1 MSRLSIHTLCPAPIR
16 LAGVIA
22 LAAGL
27 TVLTSPPESMAEQPT
42 DAAGQAAAAKE
53 VDRAEHLR
61 EWTATEMPGLVTLYR
76 HLHAHP
82 ELSLQEK
89 ETATRIAAE
98 LRAAGCTVT
107 TGVGGHGVVAVL
119 HNGDG
124 PTLMLRADMDALPVV
139 EQTGL
144 DYSSFVKAR
153 DPAGKEVGVMHACG
167 HDVHMTVLIG
177 AVRYLAGHRDCWRGT
192 LMAIGQPAE
201 ERTMGAHAMLEDG
214 LFDRFPR
221 PTYAVAL
228 HVDAALAAG
237 RVGVRPGYTLA
248 NSDSIDITIKGV
260 GGHGAYPH
268 TTVDPIVQAAEL
280 VIALQTIVSRE
291 VKPTEPAVITV
302 GSIHGGTKHNIIG
315 DSCHLQLTV
324 RSYSDEVRTL
334 LLAAIE
340 RKARSVAAA
349 HRAPEPEIVVAEG
362 TPAVFNDRQLAT
374 RIEKAFRR
382 ALGEERVTEAE
393 QSMGGE
399 DFSLFGKAGVPIL
412 MYRLGAVD
420 EPRLARY
427 ESFGRPPP
435 SLHSATFHPD
445 AEPTLGT
452 GILTMVT
459 AAVELLQP

>member
-1 MSRLSIHTLCPAPIR
+1 MPRLSIHAQCPDPSR
-16 LAGVIA
+16 LAGVLVIA
-22 LAAGL
+22 VGL
-27 TVLTSPPESMAEQPT
+27 TLLTGHPGSMAEQPS
-42 DAAGQAAAAKE
+42 AAAEPSAAEKD
-53 VDRAEHLR
+53 VDHAEHVR
-61 EWTATEMPGLVTLYR
+61 AWTATEMPGLVTLYR

-89 ETATRIAAE
+89 ETAARIAAE
-98 LRAAGCTVT
+98 LQAAGCTVT

-119 HNGDG
+119 RNGEG

-167 HDVHMTVLIG
+167 HDVHMTVLVG
-177 AVRYLAGHRDCWRGT
+177 AVRYLAGHRDCWQGT

-248 NSDSIDITIKGV
+248 NTDSIDITVKGV

-349 HRAPEPEIVVAEG
+349 HRAPEPVIVFAEG

-374 RIEKAFRR
+374 RLEKAFRR
-382 ALGEERVTEAE
+382 VLGEERVTEAE

-427 ESFGRPPP
+427 ESLGRPPP
-435 SLHSATFHPD
+435 SLHSATFYPD

>member
-1 MSRLSIHTLCPAPIR
+1 M
-16 LAGVIA
+16 

-27 TVLTSPPESMAEQPT
+27 PVLTGPRGSVAEQPT
-42 DAAGQAAAAKE
+42 DAAGLPAAGKPVARAAH
-53 VDRAEHLR
+53 VRS
-61 EWTATEMPGLVTLYR
+61 WTAAEMPRLVALYR

-89 ETATRIAAE
+89 ETAARVAAE
-98 LRAAGCTVT
+98 LEAAGCTVT

-119 HNGDG
+119 HNGEG

-144 DYSSFVKAR
+144 AYSSVVKAR

-177 AVRYLAGHRDCWRGT
+177 SVHYLSGHRDRWRGT
-192 LMAIGQPAE
+192 LIAIGQPAE
-201 ERTMGAHAMLEDG
+201 ERTMGAHAMLDDG
-214 LFDRFPR
+214 LFDRIPR
-221 PTYAVAL
+221 PTFGVAL

-248 NSDSIDITIKGV
+248 NSDSIDITVRGV

-280 VIALQTIVSRE
+280 VTALQTIVSRE

-324 RSYSDEVRTL
+324 RSYSDDVRTL

-349 HRAPEPEIVVAEG
+349 HRAPEPVIVVAEG

-374 RIEKAFRR
+374 RLENAFRGV
-382 ALGEERVTEAE
+382 LGDEQVTEAE

-420 EPRLARY
+420 ESRLERY
-427 ESFGRPPP
+427 ASLGRPAP

-445 AEPTLGT
+445 AEPTLAT

-459 AAVELLQP
+459 AAVELLPP